1 MSQDITAL
9 LQLSMIN
16 SMLVQVELTQPL
28 ICLQQPLNVF
38 NVLQATTVLQA
49 LTSLIFAQEVTI
61 V

>member
-1 MSQDITAL
+1 
-9 LQLSMIN
+9 
-16 SMLVQVELTQPL
+16 MLVQVELTQPL